1 MRYQEL
7 KAALISHYSGKGR
20 HIMPYISGSPGLGK
34 TSLAVDVGRTLGY
47 EDEHIVIWR
56 GSLRDPVDLL
66 GTPDNRGETTRWK
79 KPDELAKLEKGKWL
93 LLLDELSDCVTM
105 MQNGLCGLVLDRQ
118 VGELKLSDDVVLLA
132 TGNRVEDKS
141 GAQRIMSKLSNRMMN
156 LTMDANLD
164 DWKDWARLAG
174 VPRIIISFLTYRPG
188 HLCSFDPAR
197 ASNPTPR
204 SWDFVSKLD
213 LTLPRNLLLAML
225 SGYVGEGI
233 ATEFISF
240 AELEAKLVHPDAII
254 KDPLNAAVPP
264 DEMSKYVVC
273 GALAEKANSKTF
285 DAISQ
290 YVARMPA
297 EYGVLTVRES
307 IRYDKSVTSTKSFRD
322 WLVKNQNVII

>member
-7 KAALISHYSGKGR
+7 KSALMSHYTSKGK
-20 HIMPYISGSPGLGK
+20 HIMPYVSGSPGLGK
-34 TSLAVDVGRTLGY
+34 TSLFIDVGRTLGY

-66 GTPDNRGETTRWK
+66 GTPDNHGETTRWK
-79 KPDELAKLEKGKWL
+79 KPDELARLEKGKWFL
-93 LLLDELSDCVTM
+93 ILDELSDCVTM

-118 VGELKLSDDVVLLA
+118 VGELKLSPDVMLGA

-141 GAQRIMSKLSNRMMN
+141 GAQRIMSKLSNRMLN
-156 LTMDANLD
+156 LTMEPNLD
-164 DWKDWARLAG
+164 DFKDWGRMAG
-174 VPRIIISFLTYRPG
+174 IPRIVLSYLTYRPG
-188 HLCSFDPAR
+188 HLCEFDPAR

-204 SWDFVSKLD
+204 SWEFVSKLD
-213 LTLPRNLLLAML
+213 LTLSRNLLLAML
-225 SGYVGEGI
+225 TGYVGEGI

-240 AELEAKLVHPDAII
+240 VELEAKLVHPDEII
-254 KDPLNAAVPP
+254 KNPTTAAVPP

-273 GALAEKANSKTF
+273 GALAEKASSKTF

-290 YVARMPA
+290 YVSRLPA

-307 IRYDKSVTSTKSFRD
+307 IRYDKSVAQTKSFRD